1 MSHGRHLDICLES
14 IGICLLEFLQLR
26 GPCQRTYNVD
36 IDAIGTPL
44 GSCDSGQ
51 SADTFLGCRISALSE
66 ITEETC
72 SGGKV
77 NNRTLGLLQIR
88 IAGFHIVE
96 SGVQSG
102 IYGQVKLLGGMICN
116 SHSGSGSL
124 RIVDQDINSAKSING
139 LLHHILH
146 DRFIVRTGA
155 DICLYGK
162 YLDTVLCL
170 QFFLRIR
177 QLLYIT
183 SGQHQIGTLFCI
195 SGGDSITDGSA
206 LSVTQYRS
214 SSACDDC
221 CLSC

>member
-1 MSHGRHLDICLES
+1 MSHRRHLDVCLES
-14 IGICLLEFLQLR
+14 IGICLLEFLQLC

-51 SADTFLGCRISALSE
+51 SADTFLGRRISALSE

-77 NNRTLGLLQIR
+77 NNRTLGLLQGR
-88 IAGFHIVE
+88 IASLHIVE
-96 SGVQSG
+96 CCIQTG
-102 IYGQVKLLGGMICN
+102 IYRQVKLLGGMICDGYA
-116 SHSGSGSL
+116 GSGSL
-124 RIVDQDINSAKSING
+124 GIVDQYIDPSESVNR
-139 LLHHILH
+139 LLHHILY

-177 QLLYIT
+177 QLLYIA
-183 SGQHQIGTLFCI
+183 SGQYKVRTLFGIRRC
-195 SGGDSITDGSA
+195 DTVTDGTA
-206 LSVTQYRS
+206 LPIT
-214 SSACDDC
+214 
-221 CLSC
+221 